1 MSKVKLGSE
10 VSRDAILSYV
20 KKLLV
25 ELFEVPEERIKPET
39 DLYHHLDIDSIDAID
54 LIVEAKE
61 LTGRKLDPESFKK
74 VRTVD
79 DLVEALYDLMNK

>member
-39 DLYHHLDIDSIDAID
+39 DLYHDLDIDSIDAID

-79 DLVEALYDLMNK
+79 DLVTALYDLMN